1 MPSQAP
7 ASRRE
12 ESGASAQT
20 LRGLR
25 PGCSSVAFTSPVSAL
40 HTMTEPSEQEAAA
53 GAEAAAVDPVAVTP
67 ERRKGKLR
75 EVGRGINTE
84 RFITGGGRQEGWRE
98 GTAGDLICMM
108 SESAN

>member
-1 MPSQAP
+1 MLERSLHLTCFDAP
-7 ASRRE
+7 HDDRAVC
-12 ESGASAQT
+12 GAA
-20 LRGLR
+20 
-25 PGCSSVAFTSPVSAL
+25 
-40 HTMTEPSEQEAAA
+40 EQEAAA

-108 SESAN
+108 SESAI